1 MQTTC
6 AVMVQLIVGRSVLKL
21 SLQNATLTDMMSVK
35 IVSKLAVQLLK
46 NLIVEVEFS
55 VFKI

>member
-35 IVSKLAVQLLK
+35 IVSKLAVQLL
-46 NLIVEVEFS
+46 
-55 VFKI
+55 